1 MATQINHEERSHLE
15 VNSHPIINQ
24 LQPITLPTLFQSIY
38 NPFFEGVIY
47 TSGGSDL
54 TFLFVIDGVLSSSN
68 KLKCFQ
74 L

>member
-1 MATQINHEERSHLE
+1 MATRINHEEKTFL
-15 VNSHPIINQ
+15 PFFNQ
-24 LQPITLPTLFQSIY
+24 FTIL
-38 NPFFEGVIY
+38 FFEGVIY

-74 L
+74 H